1 VPIVKDYGMSPLHPL
16 APAQHMQAKAHLPR
30 ENYQEPEPVTAHIVS
45 HQLHVPHGQ
54 RLHSGAHQFHGP
66 QHQALGAVLTPQE

>member
-1 VPIVKDYGMSPLHPL
+1 MSPLHPL
-16 APAQHMQAKAHLPR
+16 APAQHMQATAHLPR

-54 RLHSGAHQFHGP
+54 RLHSGVHQFHGP